1 MSEMIKRLARLPED
15 RRAAFIAQLRAGGT
29 QTGPRPAA
37 APTPADRPAPL
48 SFAQETLWFLDQ
60 LAPGQATYNVGTA
73 YRITGALDV
82 EALRRALRAT
92 VARHETLRT
101 AFGPGPDGGMLQHV
115 LTVPEATAGLLS
127 EVHDLAAEPTP
138 RDTAPAAPAGSTAPT
153 APARAAYEAAR
164 RRATALG
171 RLPFDLTRGPL
182 WRAELLRLSDDDHML
197 VFVVHHV
204 VFDGWSGE
212 VFTDDLAACYAAETG
227 MGTPPPPPPV
237 QYGDYA
243 HWQRERLSGAAY
255 EKLAAHWRERLT
267 GAPTLD
273 LPTDRPRPAETTYR
287 GTYRRGVLAPG
298 TGDAVRALAGS
309 AGVRPYVVHLAA
321 FLVLLHRYTDQDDL
335 VVGTPTA
342 NRDTVEVER
351 IIGFFVNMLVLR
363 TDLSGAPSFREVL
376 RRVDRTVQ
384 EAFDHGELPFE
395 RVVDAVRPARDPSR
409 SPLFQVVFAFQDG
422 VDAKLSLPGL
432 TVEQESLDPGTSR
445 FDLSWNVSSRPEGL
459 VIEAEFNSDLFDPD
473 TVDRLLAHYGQVLAS
488 VTADPDTAVSRAT
501 LLTPDERAELL
512 TRWNGP
518 RLALPEV
525 SVPEMF
531 RSRARQAPEAVALVV
546 GDEQLDYAELERRA
560 NRLAHLLRQHGAAP
574 GERVALCLDRT
585 PDLVVAVLAVL
596 FTGAAYVP
604 VDPGYPPARMTA
616 ILDDATPVAVVA
628 HAGPAEKLTAADPPC
643 PPLLVLDRLTAALA
657 AQPDT
662 APAVE
667 IAPTDVAYVLYTS
680 GTTGRPKGVLIEH
693 RSVIAF
699 VRAAQEL
706 FGLTEADRVL
716 GYASANFDVSVGE
729 MFNALLTGA
738 RLHLVRDDERLDM
751 ARLQE
756 LLETGGITVTDLP
769 PTVMALLDPE
779 RLTALRIVFVGGE
792 AFPGELVNAWNPGR
806 RFFNG
811 YGPTECTVTM
821 IVHEC
826 PGHWTSSPP
835 IGLPIANH
843 VGHVLDQHFEP
854 VPYGVAGELVIGG
867 AGLTRGYLGAPE
879 LTREKVVPDPFGSTP
894 DGRLYRTGDLVR
906 RRRDGSLVFVG
917 RIDQQV
923 KIRGLRIELGD
934 VEAALATFPGIGQL
948 AVVPW
953 TDPHGER
960 HLVAYTT
967 FAGNPPPAG
976 AIRAHL
982 ADRLPAYMVPPFHV
996 TLDTLPLTVSGKVDH
1011 RRLPAPETSADT
1023 AGSGAQSRPRTTTEH
1038 VLATEIFAGVLRRET
1053 VGIHDHFFELGGNSL
1068 QAAQLMARI
1077 GERFQVRVGLA
1088 EFFRSPT
1095 VAHLA
1100 AIVDRLR
1107 LEAAPEDDL
1116 LALIEGLSDEEAER
1130 LATVEGEA

>member
-15 RRAAFIAQLRAGGT
+15 RRAAFIAQLRADGA
-29 QTGPRPAA
+29 QSGPLHASAPVPAG
-37 APTPADRPAPL
+37 RPAPL

-60 LAPGQATYNVGTA
+60 LAPGRATYNVGTA
-73 YRITGALDV
+73 YRIGGELDLV
-82 EALRRALRAT
+82 ALRRALEAT

-101 AFGPGPDGGMLQHV
+101 AFRHGPDGMVQHL
-115 LTVPEATAGLLS
+115 LTVPEAMAGLADPAAQ
-127 EVHDLAAEPTP
+127 VAPAEP
-138 RDTAPAAPAGSTAPT
+138 
-153 APARAAYEAAR
+153 AYEAAR
-164 RRATALG
+164 RRATELG
-171 RLPFDLTRGPL
+171 RVPFDLTRGPL
-182 WRAELLRLSDDDHML
+182 WRAELLRLADRDHML

-204 VFDGWSGE
+204 VFDGWSAE
-212 VFTDDLAACYAAETG
+212 VFTDDLAAFYAAETG
-227 MGTPPPPPPV
+227 QGTPPPHLPV
-237 QYGDYA
+237 QYGDHA
-243 HWQRERLSGAAY
+243 HWQRERLSGDTY
-255 EKLAAHWRERLT
+255 EKLASHWRERLT

-273 LPTDRPRPAETTYR
+273 LPADRPRPAETTYN
-287 GTYRRGVLAPG
+287 GTYRRGVLAPP
-298 TGDAVRALAGS
+298 TAEAVRELAAS

-321 FLVLLHRYTDQDDL
+321 FLVLLHRYTGQDDL
-335 VVGTPTA
+335 VIGTPTA

-351 IIGFFVNMLVLR
+351 LIGFFVNMLVLR
-363 TDLSGAPSFREVL
+363 TDLSGDPSFREL
-376 RRVDRTVQ
+376 LGRVDATVQ
-384 EAFDHGELPFE
+384 DAFDHGELPFE
-395 RVVDAVRPARDPSR
+395 RVVDAVRPPRDPSR
-409 SPLFQVVFAFQDG
+409 SPLFQVVFAFHDG
-422 VDAKLSLPGL
+422 VDATLALPGL
-432 TVEQESLDPGTSR
+432 TVEQESLDPGTAR

-459 VIEAEFNSDLFDPD
+459 VVEAEFNSDLFDSESID
-473 TVDRLLAHYGQVLAS
+473 QLLTHYAQVLSWA
-488 VTADPDTAVSRAT
+488 TAAPDSAVSRAA
-501 LLTPDERAELL
+501 LLTADERAELL

-525 SVPEMF
+525 SIPEMF
-531 RSRARQAPEAVALVV
+531 RSRVRAAPDAVALVV
-546 GDEQLDYAELERRA
+546 GDEQLTYAELERRA
-560 NRLAHLLRQHGAAP
+560 GRLAHLLRRHGAAP
-574 GERVALCLDRT
+574 GERVALCLNRT

-596 FTGAAYVP
+596 MTGAAYVP
-604 VDPGYPPARMTA
+604 VDPGYPPARTAA
-616 ILDDATPVAVVA
+616 ILDDANPVAVVA
-628 HAGPAEKLTAADPPC
+628 HAGPAGKLADLDT
-643 PPLLVLDRLTAALA
+643 PLLVLDRMADELA
-657 AQPDT
+657 GQPDT
-662 APAVE
+662 PPAVE
-667 IAPTDVAYVLYTS
+667 IAPGDVAYVLYTS

-693 RSVIAF
+693 HSVIAF
-699 VRAAQEL
+699 VGAAQEL

-738 RLHLVRDDERLDM
+738 RLHLVRDDERLDVT
-751 ARLQE
+751 RLQE
-756 LLETGGITVTDLP
+756 LLETAGITVTDLP
-769 PTVMALLDPE
+769 PTVMALLAPE

-843 VGHVLDQHFEP
+843 VAHVLDEHFEP

-879 LTREKVVPDPFGSTP
+879 LTREKIVPDPFGGTP

-934 VEAALATFPGIGQL
+934 VEAALAAHPGIGQL

-967 FAGNPPPAG
+967 FAESPAPEAG

-982 ADRLPAYMVPPFHV
+982 ADRLPAYMVPPFYV
-996 TLDTLPLTVSGKVDH
+996 ALDALPLTVSGKVDH
-1011 RRLPAPETSADT
+1011 RRLPAPDLPADT
-1023 AGSGAQSRPRTTTEH
+1023 GGSTEESQPRSTTER
-1038 VLATEIFAGVLRRET
+1038 VLATEIFTDVLRRET

-1068 QAAQLMARI
+1068 QAAQLMSRI
-1077 GERFQVRVGLA
+1077 AERFRVRVGLA

-1100 AIVDRLR
+1100 TIVDRLR
-1107 LEAAPEDDL
+1107 LETAPEDDL

-1130 LATVEGEA
+1130 LAALEGEG

>member
-15 RRAAFIAQLRAGGT
+15 RRAAFIAQLRAGGN
-29 QTGPRPAA
+29 QTGPRQAAA
-37 APTPADRPAPL
+37 APTPAGRPAPL

-60 LAPGQATYNVGTA
+60 LSPGRATYNVGTS
-73 YRITGALDV
+73 YRIAGALDV
-82 EALRRALRAT
+82 AALRRALRAT

-101 AFGPGPDGGMLQHV
+101 AFRRGPDGMLQDL
-115 LTVPEATAGLLS
+115 LTVQEATAGLLS
-127 EVHDLAAEPTP
+127 EVHDVAAG
-138 RDTAPAAPAGSTAPT
+138 PAAAG
-153 APARAAYEAAR
+153 YEAAR
-164 RRATALG
+164 RRATELG

-182 WRAELLRLSDDDHML
+182 WRADLLRLSDRDHLL

-212 VFTDDLAACYAAETG
+212 VFTDDLAASYAAETG
-227 MGTPPPPPPV
+227 TGAPPPSLPV

-243 HWQRERLSGAAY
+243 HWQRERLSGATY
-255 EKLAAHWRERLT
+255 ENLAAHWRERLA

-273 LPTDRPRPAETTYR
+273 LPTDRPRPAETTYD

-298 TGDAVRALAGS
+298 TADAVRTLADS

-321 FLVLLHRYTDQDDL
+321 FLVLLHRYTGQEDL
-335 VVGTPTA
+335 VIGTPMA

-351 IIGFFVNMLVLR
+351 LIGFFVNMLVLR
-363 TDLSGAPSFREVL
+363 TDLSGAPSFREL
-376 RRVDRTVQ
+376 LGRVDRTVQ
-384 EAFDHGELPFE
+384 EAFEHGELPFE
-395 RVVDAVRPARDPSR
+395 RVVDAVRPPRDPSR

-445 FDLSWNVSSRPEGL
+445 FDLSWNISSRPEGL
-459 VIEAEFNSDLFDPD
+459 VVEAEFNSDLFDPESID
-473 TVDRLLAHYGQVLAS
+473 QLLAHYGQVLSS
-488 VTADPDTAVSRAT
+488 VTADPDVAVSRAT
-501 LLTPDERAELL
+501 LLTADERTELL

-531 RSRARQAPEAVALVV
+531 RSRARTAPDAVALVV

-560 NRLAHLLRQHGAAP
+560 NRLAHLLRRHGAAP

-604 VDPGYPPARMTA
+604 VDPGYPPARIAA
-616 ILDDATPVAVVA
+616 ILDDATPVAVVT
-628 HAGPAEKLTAADPPC
+628 HAGPAGKLADADA
-643 PPLLVLDRLTAALA
+643 PLLVLDGLAETLA

-667 IAPTDVAYVLYTS
+667 IAPDDVAYVLYTS

-693 RSVIAF
+693 HSVIAF

-706 FGLTEADRVL
+706 FGLTETDRVL

-826 PGHWTSSPP
+826 PGHWISSPP

-843 VGHVLDQHFEP
+843 VGHVLDEHFEP

-867 AGLTRGYLGAPE
+867 AGLTRGYLGAPG
-879 LTREKVVPDPFGSTP
+879 LTREKIVPDPFGSTP

-917 RIDQQV
+917 RIDQQI

-967 FAGNPPPAG
+967 FGGDPAPEAG

-996 TLDTLPLTVSGKVDH
+996 TLDALPLTVSGKVDH

-1023 AGSGAQSRPRTTTEH
+1023 SGSGAESRPRTDTER
-1038 VLATEIFAGVLRRET
+1038 VLATEVFAEVLRRET
-1053 VGIHDHFFELGGNSL
+1053 VGVHDHFFELGGNSL
-1068 QAAQLMARI
+1068 QAAQLMSRI

-1107 LEAAPEDDL
+1107 LEAAPEVDL

-1130 LATVEGEA
+1130 LATFEGEA